1 MKEMATMIKRALSIG
16 LLLAFGIIA
25 NAQQPPAPKANPP
38 QPTPPKTNL
47 KVGDAAPDFTLPSTA
62 GEKVKLSDFK
72 GKKNVVL
79 AFYVLAFT
87 GG

>member
-1 MKEMATMIKRALSIG
+1 MTKLLIVMALVLSFAGLALG
-16 LLLAFGIIA
+16 QAA
-25 NAQQPPAPKANPP
+25 PAP
-38 QPTPPKTNL
+38 PTTHL
-47 KVGDAAPDFTLPSTA
+47 KVGDMAPDFKLTDTT
-62 GEKVKLSDFK
+62 GKEVKLSDFR

>member
-1 MKEMATMIKRALSIG
+1 MRKTFLYFIFLTVFAVA
-16 LLLAFGIIA
+16 AF
-25 NAQQPPAPKANPP
+25 AQKTPQAPQTK
-38 QPTPPKTNL
+38 L
-47 KVGDAAPDFTLPSTA
+47 KVGDVAPDFTLSDTE
-62 GEKVKLSDFK
+62 GNKVKLSDFR

>member
-1 MKEMATMIKRALSIG
+1 MKKLLTLAVVLPLYAALM
-16 LLLAFGIIA
+16 FGQA
-25 NAQQPPAPKANPP
+25 PPAP
-38 QPTPPKTNL
+38 PTTHL
-47 KVGDAAPDFTLPSTA
+47 KVGDTAPDFKLTDTA
-62 GEKVKLSDFK
+62 GKEVKLSEYR

>member
-1 MKEMATMIKRALSIG
+1 MKKLFVCFG
-16 LLLAFGIIA
+16 LLFAFA
-25 NAQQPPAPKANPP
+25 AASFAQAPQAP
-38 QPTPPKTNL
+38 QTKL
-47 KVGDAAPDFTLPSTA
+47 KIGDQAPDFTLSDTE
-62 GEKVKLSDFK
+62 GNKVKLSDFR

>member
-1 MKEMATMIKRALSIG
+1 MIKRALSIG

-25 NAQQPPAPKANPP
+25 NAQQTPPPKANAQ

>member
-1 MKEMATMIKRALSIG
+1 MKIIVSFLAVLLLSLSALS
-16 LLLAFGIIA
+16 
-25 NAQQPPAPKANPP
+25 QTPTAP
-38 QPTPPKTNL
+38 TTHL
-47 KVGDAAPDFTLPSTA
+47 KVGDEAPDFTLVDTA
-62 GEKVKLSDFK
+62 RNSVKLSDFR

>member
-1 MKEMATMIKRALSIG
+1 MKRVSMVGALLG
-16 LLLAFGIIA
+16 LALGAGSSW
-25 NAQQPPAPKANPP
+25 AQTK
-38 QPTPPKTNL
+38 L
-47 KVGDAAPDFTLPSTA
+47 KVGDAAPDFTLPATD
-62 GEKVKLSDFK
+62 GKTVRLSDYK

>member
-1 MKEMATMIKRALSIG
+1 MMKLILFG
-16 LLLAFGIIA
+16 LLMSVCAVVAF
-25 NAQQPPAPKANPP
+25 AQTPQAPQTK
-38 QPTPPKTNL
+38 L
-47 KVGDAAPDFTLPSTA
+47 KVGDLAPDFSLSDTT
-62 GEKVKLSDFK
+62 GNKVKLSDFR

>member
-1 MKEMATMIKRALSIG
+1 MIKRALSIG
-16 LLLAFGIIA
+16 LLLACGMIA
-25 NAQQPPAPKANPP
+25 NAQQPTPPKATATPP
-38 QPTPPKTNL
+38 AAPKTNL

-62 GEKVKLSDFK
+62 GEKVKLSDFR